1 MSLQGVER
9 TRIEVLLDAPLVPEL
24 VRLLDKHGIHGHTV
38 MPTLSGHGA
47 SGSWDDDLITSAQ
60 HKVTLFSVAEPA
72 RAEAFLNDLRPL
84 LDSYGLLVMIGT
96 VNVLRP
102 EKFS

>member
-1 MSLQGVER
+1 MNLQGSER
-9 TRIEVLLDAPLVPEL
+9 TRIEVLVDAPLVQEL
-24 VRLLDKHGIHGHTV
+24 VGLLGRHGIHGYTV

-47 SGSWDDDLITSAQ
+47 SGSWSDDQITSAE
-60 HKVTLFSVAEPA
+60 HKVTLLTVAEPA
-72 RAEAFLNDLRPL
+72 RADGFLSDLHPL
-84 LDSYGLLVMIGT
+84 LDSYGMVVMIST